1 MQFIIYYVYYEKEY
15 YQIKIDLIKRNKY
28 IIIRKRMLQILSLST
43 VHKPPKL
50 RLSENRTDYKIV
62 CVHEQLFV
70 FYQVKEIEKSLLQFV
85 LVIRNNVLFIISS
98 YFTNKGKF
106 TFKFFL
112 EKYQLLNFFFI
123 HFVTSPL

>member
-28 IIIRKRMLQILSLST
+28 IIIRKRMLQILSLLT

-62 CVHEQLFV
+62 CVHE
-70 FYQVKEIEKSLLQFV
+70 
-85 LVIRNNVLFIISS
+85 
-98 YFTNKGKF
+98 
-106 TFKFFL
+106 
-112 EKYQLLNFFFI
+112 
-123 HFVTSPL
+123 